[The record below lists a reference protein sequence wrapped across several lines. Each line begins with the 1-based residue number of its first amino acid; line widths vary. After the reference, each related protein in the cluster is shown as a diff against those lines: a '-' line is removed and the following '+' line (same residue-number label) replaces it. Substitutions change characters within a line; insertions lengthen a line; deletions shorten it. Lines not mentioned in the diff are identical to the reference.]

1 MESITLYFRS
11 GPSDKV
17 YQASIRPKDAGYLVH
32 FAYGRRG
39 STLSTGSKTQTP
51 VEYPIAKDIY
61 DRLVREKM
69 AKGYT
74 PGSDAGTTT
83 PPDAPGQ
90 NSGIQCQLLNPINE
104 QQLDKFLLNPDY

>member
-17 YQASIRPKDAGYLVH
+17 YQASISPKDAGYLVH

-39 STLSTGSKTQTP
+39 STLSTGSKTPAP

-61 DRLVREKM
+61 DRLVREQVDGVI
-69 AKGYT
+69 ARQGRGDLQSLLT
-74 PGSDAGTTT
+74 GSDTWTV
-83 PPDAPGQ
+83 
-90 NSGIQCQLLNPINE
+90 S
-104 QQLDKFLLNPDY
+104 